1 MKQINKVLV
10 ANRGEIA
17 VRIFDTLHQMGITSV
32 AVYSSEDSE
41 AMHAGTADERYPLI
55 GEGLANTYLNI
66 EQLVSIAL
74 ECDAD
79 AIHPGYGF
87 LSENPLFAMETKK
100 AGLTFIG
107 PDEEAIRLMGNKKEA
122 RTLAAKLGIPVIEGG
137 SGNTDTLKQTAEKLG
152 YPVMV
157 KAAAGGGGKGMKI
170 VSGEDEWQEII
181 DSTRREAKNYFGN
194 DEIYIEKYLH
204 EPRHIE
210 IQLLA
215 DHDGNI
221 VTLYER
227 DCSVQRRHQKI
238 IEEAPAPFISPDL
251 RNNLANAAKKLA
263 THIGYKNA
271 GTVEFLVKNND
282 FYFLEMNTRIQVEHP
297 VTEMVTGIDIVR
309 EQIHVALG
317 KPLSW
322 GQNDIHLSGHAIEAR
337 IYAEDPEK
345 DFLPSPGDVCLH
357 LVTGE
362 KGLRVDTGLADKGT
376 ISSRFDPMVSKVI
389 AYASNRETARKKLQ
403 QYLKNYVLLGVKTN
417 ISFLIDLIASDEFVS
432 GKTHTGLVGDFQNR
446 REKSVLHEADRQL
459 LAMAYVFCN
468 AAENNDGADIWQQIG
483 LWRLI
488 PTTNLLING
497 TLVSERYIYHN
508 ARHMTI
514 EQARAQTPY
523 HLIHKDNHSLRIDVK
538 GNIHTLYYQTLN
550 GEVIFHH
557 QGHTARVR
565 PFAHPGRE
573 TLREINKN
581 PVLEG
586 ESMIHAPMHGTVIKI
601 NVRPNEKVNKGD
613 TLMILESMKMENKIT
628 ATAKAFVKHI
638 IVKQGDMV
646 ADNSPLIELTDSLS

>member
-32 AVYSSEDSE
+32 AVYSAEDAE
-41 AMHAGTADERYPLI
+41 AMHADKADERYPLI
-55 GEGLANTYLNI
+55 GNGLANTYLNI
-66 EQLVSIAL
+66 EQMVNIAL

-87 LSENPLFAMETKK
+87 LSENPLFAEETKK
-100 AGLTFIG
+100 AGLIFIG
-107 PDEEAIRLMGNKKEA
+107 PGEEAIRIMGNKKEA
-122 RTLAAKLGIPVIEGG
+122 RALAARLGIPVIEGG
-137 SGNTDTLKQTAEKLG
+137 SGNISTLKQTAEKIG
-152 YPVMV
+152 YPVIV

-170 VSGEDEWQEII
+170 VYSEDEWQEII

-194 DEIYIEKYLH
+194 DEVYIEKYLH

-215 DHDGNI
+215 DHHGNI

-227 DCSVQRRHQKI
+227 ECSVQRRHQKI
-238 IEEAPAPFISPDL
+238 IEEAPAPFISSEL
-251 RNNLANAAKKLA
+251 RNNLVNAAKTLA
-263 THIGYKNA
+263 RHIGYKNA

-282 FYFLEMNTRIQVEHP
+282 FCFLEMNTRIQVEHP

-309 EQIHVALG
+309 EQIHIALD
-317 KPLSW
+317 KALSW
-322 GQNDIHLSGHAIEAR
+322 EQNDIHIAGHAIEAR

-357 LVTGE
+357 LIAGE

-389 AYASNRETARKKLQ
+389 AYASNRDTARKKLQ

-417 ISFLIDLIASDEFVS
+417 ISFLIDLVGSNVFAS
-432 GKTHTGLVGDFQNR
+432 GKTHTGMVADFQNR
-446 REKSVLHEADRQL
+446 RKKTVLDDSDHQL

-468 AAENNDGADIWQQIG
+468 PMENNDGAGIWQQIG

-488 PTTNLLING
+488 PIANLLING
-497 TLVSERYIYHN
+497 TPVSERYIYHN
-508 ARHMTI
+508 ASHMTI
-514 EQARAQTPY
+514 DQEKDHTSYQ
-523 HLIHKDNHSLRIDVK
+523 LIHKDNHSLRIDVE

-557 QGHTARVR
+557 QGRTAKVR
-565 PFAHPGRE
+565 PVAHPGRE
-573 TLREINKN
+573 ILKEFNKN

-601 NVRPNEKVNKGD
+601 NVKPGDRVNKGD
-613 TLMILESMKMENKIT
+613 TLLILESMKMENKIT

-638 IVKQGDMV
+638 IVKQDDMV
-646 ADNSPLIELTDSLS
+646 EDNSPLMQLTDSLS